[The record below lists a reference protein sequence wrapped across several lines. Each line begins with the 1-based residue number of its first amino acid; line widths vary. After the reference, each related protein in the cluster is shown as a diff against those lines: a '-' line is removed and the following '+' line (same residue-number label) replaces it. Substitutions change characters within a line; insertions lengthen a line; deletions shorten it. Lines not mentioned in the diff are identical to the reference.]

1 MTGQELK
8 RLGMAIGALVKPI
21 LYVFVLLNF
30 ALLFYY
36 GAWPVVSNEV
46 MSRINSGK
54 SVPLCSRLRLCTCL
68 NYKTNK
74 IRAGLEQN

>member
-1 MTGQELK
+1 
-8 RLGMAIGALVKPI
+8 MASGALVKPI

-46 MSRINSGK
+46 ESRINSGK
-54 SVPLCSRLRLCTCL
+54 SVPLVFMFAFVYMFKL
-68 NYKTNK
+68 
-74 IRAGLEQN
+74 